1 MKRFLLHAAF
11 WICYLLIF
19 TWITFLWDRATLTH
33 LSSQQIIFIDL
44 KCALISFIPQALFA
58 YFLVYLAIPAFV
70 RKRVHPI
77 YIVCVVLIALFIS
90 AVIDGA
96 ITNYIE
102 IPYFYN
108 YTIKKVQILDLQG
121 LTTSILFFGLSSGS
135 MLTIKMVR
143 TQLAA
148 KEREKELIK
157 QKLETEL
164 LYLRNQINPH
174 FLMNTLNNIY
184 ALARK
189 KSDDTPEVV
198 MRLSELLRF
207 VLYESNGQYIALK
220 KEIGM
225 LEDYL
230 ALETIRYNDR
240 LSIKFTRDID
250 SDLYKITPLLLLP
263 FIENAFKHG
272 ISETRFESYIS
283 IDLKV
288 QNGQL
293 NLMVENTNDHE
304 KSAIPVSNIGLQN
317 VKRQLEI
324 TYSDYKLNIN
334 NGDNF
339 FKVDLFVNL
348 NSHVEI

>member
-1 MKRFLLHAAF
+1 MKRFLLHLGF
-11 WICYLLIF
+11 WVCYLLLF
-19 TWITFLWDRATLTH
+19 AWIGFLWDRAIFPQFSLDK
-33 LSSQQIIFIDL
+33 LIIIELQTSLLYLF
-44 KCALISFIPQALFA
+44 PQAIFA
-58 YFLVYLAIPAFV
+58 YYLVYIAIPGFV
-70 RKRVHPI
+70 RKKVRLI
-77 YIVCVVLIALFIS
+77 YTLVVLLAILFIC
-90 AVIDGA
+90 VIIDRS
-96 ITNYIE
+96 ISNYIS

-108 YTIKKVQILDLQG
+108 DAKSIAPLLDAKRVVSAVL
-121 LTTSILFFGLSSGS
+121 LFGLSSGF

-164 LYLRNQINPH
+164 MFLRNQINPH

-198 MRLSELLRF
+198 MKLSELLRF
-207 VLYESNGQYIALK
+207 VLYESNGQYITLSE
-220 KEIGM
+220 EIGM
-225 LEDYL
+225 LEDYI

-240 LSIKFTRDID
+240 LSINFTKDLD
-250 SDLYKITPLLLLP
+250 SDCYKITPMLLLP

-288 QNGQL
+288 HDGYL
-293 NLMVENTNDHE
+293 KLMVENTSDHE
-304 KSAIPVSNIGLQN
+304 PSSIPVSNIGLNN
-317 VKRQLEI
+317 VKRQLEL
-324 TYSDYKLNIN
+324 TYSDYRLSIN
-334 NGDNF
+334 NGNNI
-339 FKVDLFVNL
+339 FKINLFVNL